1 MFSDENGV
9 SFVYSSGSS
18 VYEVAVG
25 ENVSEDKLLDNIG
38 ELKDAYVD
46 TDGQLCL
53 LYTSNE
59 KVYLSVDGSAVEVE
73 EMSAEDYGRLIQNTD
88 SALCILAM
96 EKGAPATIRVL
107 SGEGYPV
114 VETIELDSK
123 AVASIAP
130 SIAAPRNG
138 SDLDG
143 TVRMIFPAPYRTSN
157 HWYYGEITLS

>member
-1 MFSDENGV
+1 MCIRDSGV

-73 EMSAEDYGRLIQNTD
+73 EMSAEDYGKM
-88 SALCILAM
+88 CIRDRG
-96 EKGAPATIRVL
+96 KRGA
-107 SGEGYPV
+107 
-114 VETIELDSK
+114 
-123 AVASIAP
+123 
-130 SIAAPRNG
+130 G
-138 SDLDG
+138 SL
-143 TVRMIFPAPYRTSN
+143 
-157 HWYYGEITLS
+157 